1 MLFLVDSEHLE
12 EVKTKVTDQQ
22 LKKNSDIFIAKLQ
35 VDHPEL
41 VVNMDETSLDSKQET
56 DKLKVVSQHDCPR
69 QYQSMRGDSHITF
82 VPTVGVTGWTLPVL
96 VILKSLTVV
105 SDLAIRYGFPKS
117 QWAHLVSSTSA
128 YINEEIFEYWVTSIL
143 VPRVETRRRMLGL
156 PEDAKALLI
165 LDGCLSHSK
174 SKLED
179 LKDKFIDFHYLV
191 PHSSNITES
200 LDQGI
205 FSYHKRII
213 KNMTCND
220 TFNKMGKCVM
230 KGLIAMSQVCT
241 PSHI

>member
-1 MLFLVDSEHLE
+1 
-12 EVKTKVTDQQ
+12 
-22 LKKNSDIFIAKLQ
+22 
-35 VDHPEL
+35 
-41 VVNMDETSLDSKQET
+41 MDETSLDSKQET
-56 DKLKVVSQHDCPR
+56 DKLKVVSWHDCPR

-82 VPTVGVTGWTLPVL
+82 IPTVGVTGWTLPVL

-117 QWAHLVSSTSA
+117 QWDHLVSSTSA

-143 VPRVETRRRMLGL
+143 VPRVEARRRMLGL

-191 PHSSNITES
+191 PHSSHITGP
-200 LDQGI
+200 LDRGI

-213 KNMTCND
+213 RILPAMTLPTRWGNVWWKGSLLWARFALPV
-220 TFNKMGKCVM
+220 TFDHLFGE
-230 KGLIAMSQVCT
+230 LDLS
-241 PSHI
+241 